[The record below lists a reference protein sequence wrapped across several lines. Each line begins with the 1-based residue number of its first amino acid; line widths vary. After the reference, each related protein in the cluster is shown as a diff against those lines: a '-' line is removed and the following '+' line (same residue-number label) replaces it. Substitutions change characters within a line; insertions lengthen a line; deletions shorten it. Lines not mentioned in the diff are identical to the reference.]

1 MNGHRVQSREKKERG
16 RDGEREKEG
25 EPQRNVESGSSGLGK
40 IACKALK
47 TFHFLASGGFLAVF
61 LLELQVFIFKCC
73 LWHAIAPIVMQ

>member
-1 MNGHRVQSREKKERG
+1 M
-16 RDGEREKEG
+16 
-25 EPQRNVESGSSGLGK
+25 RNVESGSSGLGK